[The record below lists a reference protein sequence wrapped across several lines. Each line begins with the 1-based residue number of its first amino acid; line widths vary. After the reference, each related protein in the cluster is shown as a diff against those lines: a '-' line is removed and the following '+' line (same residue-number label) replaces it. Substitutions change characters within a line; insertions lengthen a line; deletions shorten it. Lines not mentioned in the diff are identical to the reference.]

1 MHVKWLIGIKTIP
14 VKSSVIK
21 ALVYLI
27 IYLDGSYVPFFYIR
41 IGSIC
46 ACSIC
51 IVGLVK
57 GD

>member
-27 IYLDGSYVPFFYIR
+27 IYLDGSYVPFFILELDRFVHVVYV
-41 IGSIC
+41 S
-46 ACSIC
+46 
-51 IVGLVK
+51 LV
-57 GD
+57 